1 MKSSNKFWGYACSDD
16 STFAWMSSILCITD
30 NIKLHQNYL
39 YLGMQSSYFG
49 LSRSF
54 DGISYLNNPIALSIN
69 YIKIKYEYGC
79 MPGTLYNPY
88 RTYNVNFVHADGEL
102 KV

>member
-1 MKSSNKFWGYACSDD
+1 MLVVF
-16 STFAWMSSILCITD
+16 IEV
-30 NIKLHQNYL
+30 
-39 YLGMQSSYFG
+39 SYN
-49 LSRSF
+49 
-54 DGISYLNNPIALSIN
+54 GISYLNNPLALSII

>member
-16 STFAWMSSILCITD
+16 STFAWMNSILCITD
-30 NIKLHQNYL
+30 NIKLHQKYL
-39 YLGMQSSYFG
+39 YLGMLVAILVYHP
-49 LSRSF
+49 
-54 DGISYLNNPIALSIN
+54 NNPLALSIN
-69 YIKIKYEYGC
+69 HIKIKYEYGC

>member
-30 NIKLHQNYL
+30 NIKLHQKYL
-39 YLGMQSSYFG
+39 YLGMLVAILEVSYY
-49 LSRSF
+49 
-54 DGISYLNNPIALSIN
+54 DGISYLNNPLALSIN

-88 RTYNVNFVHADGEL
+88 RTYNVSFVHADGEL

>member
-1 MKSSNKFWGYACSDD
+1 MLVA
-16 STFAWMSSILCITD
+16 ILEV
-30 NIKLHQNYL
+30 
-39 YLGMQSSYFG
+39 SYY
-49 LSRSF
+49 
-54 DGISYLNNPIALSIN
+54 DGTSYLNNPLALSIRH
-69 YIKIKYEYGC
+69 IKIKYEYGC